1 MKLNFQAV
9 GRERKKTKMYI
20 TIKYSVS
27 CIVNS
32 KKKSLLNFNLG
43 GVRSIEFASLRI
55 DFHQTRFHHYFLAI
69 ARLNWHPLDAVF
81 SIYQFHPILS
91 FSLILTV

>member
-43 GVRSIEFASLRI
+43 GVIGALSL
-55 DFHQTRFHHYFLAI
+55 HL
-69 ARLNWHPLDAVF
+69 
-81 SIYQFHPILS
+81 
-91 FSLILTV
+91 